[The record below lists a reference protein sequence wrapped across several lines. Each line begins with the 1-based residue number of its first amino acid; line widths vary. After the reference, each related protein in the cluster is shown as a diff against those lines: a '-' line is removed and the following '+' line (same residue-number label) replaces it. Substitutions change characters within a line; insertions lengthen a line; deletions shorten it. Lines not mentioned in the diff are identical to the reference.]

1 IVIDFL
7 VSYPSIS
14 PSYSTLL
21 LLRHSTFAS
30 TTKERLFWNLETS
43 FRLMSLTQ
51 IHGIRAV
58 LIAVYGRGV
67 MCDDRSVQVI
77 SSLFLPYTSL
87 ISSSLKSK
95 SSLFRVL
102 QYLRHLNHTYCN
114 LQEEIPSSLGNL
126 SHLTLVD
133 LSHNSLT
140 GNLKR
145 LGHVNL
151 GANLSSLLY
160 LQLSINHLVYE
171 VPDSIGNLNKIRVI
185 LSFNTFTSKLPSNIS
200 VFHSLWYFDVSA
212 NSFRAYIYDLIL
224 TSGLFGKKT
233 LSIGPIEFMNASF
246 SSSPELE
253 FLYLDRNKFDGIIP
267 ESISKFVSLRELY
280 LIQNSISGKIPRS
293 MSKLANLHVLD
304 LSNN

>member
-1 IVIDFL
+1 MRPIVVVHRPERF
-7 VSYPSIS
+7 YPNPKYLNRKNRNRIRTGIQKYPNETYKLSILEFGYY
-14 PSYSTLL
+14 PNRTEIQTRIRRYLKL
-21 LLRHSTFAS
+21 
-30 TTKERLFWNLETS
+30 RLFWNLETS

-140 GNLKR
+140 G
-145 LGHVNL
+145 
-151 GANLSSLLY
+151 
-160 LQLSINHLVYE
+160 
-171 VPDSIGNLNKIRVI
+171 KI
-185 LSFNTFTSKLPSNIS
+185 
-200 VFHSLWYFDVSA
+200 
-212 NSFRAYIYDLIL
+212 
-224 TSGLFGKKT
+224 
-233 LSIGPIEFMNASF
+233 
-246 SSSPELE
+246 LE
-253 FLYLDRNKFDGIIP
+253 
-267 ESISKFVSLRELY
+267 
-280 LIQNSISGKIPRS
+280 
-293 MSKLANLHVLD
+293 
-304 LSNN
+304 

>member
-1 IVIDFL
+1 MIDGGVCTNRIQWVDTRLSKSHSITHWKQITTQTYISDDDLKAIVIDFL
-7 VSYPSIS
+7 VSFPSIS

-51 IHGIRAV
+51 IRGIRAGV
-58 LIAVYGRGV
+58 IAVYGRGV

-87 ISSSLKSK
+87 TSSSLKSN
-95 SSLFRVL
+95 SSHFRL
-102 QYLRHLNHTYCN
+102 QYLRHLNLTYCN

-133 LSHNSLT
+133 LSNNRLT
-140 GNLKR
+140 GKIPASMGNLKR

-160 LQLSINHLVYE
+160 LQLSINHY
-171 VPDSIGNLNKIRVI
+171 
-185 LSFNTFTSKLPSNIS
+185 
-200 VFHSLWYFDVSA
+200 
-212 NSFRAYIYDLIL
+212 
-224 TSGLFGKKT
+224 
-233 LSIGPIEFMNASF
+233 M
-246 SSSPELE
+246 
-253 FLYLDRNKFDGIIP
+253 KFQIP
-267 ESISKFVSLRELY
+267 
-280 LIQNSISGKIPRS
+280 
-293 MSKLANLHVLD
+293 
-304 LSNN
+304 